1 LKREQVTPR
10 APWEV
15 SRRDLDA
22 EPIRSVIERLRSTGK
37 LAQLAQSELE
47 LGSRFV
53 AAAESNQGVGCVRG
67 ADLGM

>member
-1 LKREQVTPR
+1 MNDKIVT
-10 APWEV
+10 A
-15 SRRDLDA
+15 LLMA
-22 EPIRSVIERLRSTGK
+22 

-53 AAAESNQGVGCVRG
+53 AAAESNQGVECLRE